1 VNSMLMAKGASEME
15 WKILA
20 LDLDGTVMAEGERI
34 SSRVLESL
42 RMAERC
48 GVHVVLA
55 TGRGDGPALRYAAKL
70 GLTTPVIC
78 YHGAMICDP
87 WTGHAIHEELMPTE
101 LAAQVV
107 AWGQVHDRHLLL
119 FADSQLWMR
128 EMRYPQEVYDRWM
141 GLPLREMPIL
151 EQALR
156 AGEIRRVHKLIDLI
170 PESESETPS
179 LASTWRAAFGHLLQ
193 VMRSHPRFI
202 ELTPLHASKGRA
214 LAWLAQMWGIS
225 QAQVIAVGDAENDL
239 SMIEW
244 AGLGVAMGQAAA
256 HVRAAADWV
265 APSVEEDG
273 VAEVIRRFILN
284 GRA

>member
-1 VNSMLMAKGASEME
+1 MVR

-34 SSRVLESL
+34 SQAVLDSL
-42 RMAERC
+42 RAAEQR
-48 GVHVVLA
+48 GVRVVLA
-55 TGRGDGPALRYAAKL
+55 TGRADGPSRRYVERL
-70 GLTTPVIC
+70 GLTTPIIC

-87 WTGHAIHEELMPTE
+87 QTGHVIYEELMPAG

-107 AWGQVHDRHLLL
+107 QWGHAHDRHLLL
-119 FADSQLWMR
+119 FADGRLWVR
-128 EMRYPQEVYDRWM
+128 EMRHPPEMYDRWM
-141 GLPLREMPIL
+141 GLPLQEMPAL

-156 AGEIRRVHKLIDLI
+156 AGEIRRIYKLIDLI
-170 PESESETPS
+170 PESECESQS
-179 LASTWRAAFGHLLQ
+179 LAPAWREVFGGALQ

-214 LAWLAQMWGIS
+214 LAWLAQTWGVLP
-225 QAQVIAVGDAENDL
+225 AQVIAVGDAENDL

-244 AGLGVAMGQAAA
+244 AGLGVAMGQAAV
-256 HVRAAADWV
+256 HVRAAADWI

-273 VAEVIRRFILN
+273 VAEVVRRFILN